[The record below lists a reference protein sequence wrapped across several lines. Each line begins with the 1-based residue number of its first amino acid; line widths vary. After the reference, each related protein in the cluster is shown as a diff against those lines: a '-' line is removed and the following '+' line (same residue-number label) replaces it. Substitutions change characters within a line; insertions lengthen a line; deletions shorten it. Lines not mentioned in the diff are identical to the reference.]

1 MVAKEKCVRSQQ
13 TECSGA
19 LQRQSAL
26 CCPSIRIKMDQSV
39 FRWIGLTYHQS
50 HSIMKSGS
58 ITEKA
63 ICTMVSVAY
72 GIYSRYGWNMLLLRL
87 DWELVYQTSD
97 TSFKFVTELLKINK
111 HVKMFILTNNLKV
124 QLKTLTVYQSNNFKT
139 MTTCSVR
146 SDTVIS
152 LSCWWQSPHIT
163 GTAIQQDSE
172 TIKTL
177 TQHLRFK

>member
-1 MVAKEKCVRSQQ
+1 
-13 TECSGA
+13 
-19 LQRQSAL
+19 
-26 CCPSIRIKMDQSV
+26 
-39 FRWIGLTYHQS
+39 
-50 HSIMKSGS
+50 
-58 ITEKA
+58 
-63 ICTMVSVAY
+63 MVSVAY

-152 LSCWWQSPHIT
+152 LSCWW
-163 GTAIQQDSE
+163 
-172 TIKTL
+172 
-177 TQHLRFK
+177 